1 MERRVQC
8 LERIVREQQQ
18 EMERLIGMVLT
29 RNVPIDIGFQSNTQ
43 SVGTRV
49 LTASTGVIPRF
60 DTEIPNQ
67 NFYFHDEVT
76 QPQAAAGKEVAIRH
90 RKTPLVKDLSWD
102 AKKKVASFVEKK
114 DKAPEGVHAFTRALP
129 IQHTI
134 NPKIKPNL
142 RVPMKQS
149 RAVNAV
155 SVIHVNS
162 PPFESHFEL
171 IIMTAMIS
179 CTSLDR
185 PRTL

>member
-18 EMERLIGMVLT
+18 EMERLIGIVLT
-29 RNVPIDIGFQSNTQ
+29 RNVSPIDIGFQNNAQ
-43 SVGTRV
+43 
-49 LTASTGVIPRF
+49 TAGARALAAPTGVIPRF

-76 QPQAAAGKEVAIRH
+76 QPPASGGKEVAIRQ
-90 RKTPLVKDLSWD
+90 RKTPMVQDQSWD
-102 AKKKVASFVEKK
+102 AKKKVPGFVEKK

-129 IQHTI
+129 VQPAV
-134 NPKIKPNL
+134 NPRNKPKSANNL

-155 SVIHVNS
+155 SIAAVS
-162 PPFESHFEL
+162 
-171 IIMTAMIS
+171 
-179 CTSLDR
+179 
-185 PRTL
+185 